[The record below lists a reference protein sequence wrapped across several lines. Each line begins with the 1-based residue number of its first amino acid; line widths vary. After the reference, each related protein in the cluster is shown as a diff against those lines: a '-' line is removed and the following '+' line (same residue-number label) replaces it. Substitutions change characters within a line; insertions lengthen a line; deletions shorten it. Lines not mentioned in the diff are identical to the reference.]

1 MRQGVFCRT
10 GAMTVNRHI
19 QAKRGELAKLA
30 RRHHVRFLYI
40 FGSGADDR
48 FDAQTSDLDFLVE
61 FPPLDP
67 ARYAE
72 CYLGLLLGLEEL
84 FGRSV
89 DLVTNRSVRNP
100 YFREAL
106 DATRKR
112 VYAAGSEE
120 ASV

>member
-1 MRQGVFCRT
+1 MI
-10 GAMTVNRHI
+10 MNRFI
-19 QAKRGELAKLA
+19 ETKRGELVELA
-30 RRHHVRFLYI
+30 RRHHVRFLYV

-89 DLVTNRSVRNP
+89 DLVTDRSVRNP

-120 ASV
+120 VPV